1 MSAEAPAARAR
12 RSVLEAPW
20 FRLAA
25 RAVLALLALWL
36 VHIASD
42 RYIVFVKNYLITLG
56 RMDLGSWLL
65 WVGSLAA
72 AGLVFGLAAWFPFTA
87 LRYLWSRLLLA
98 ALAFLPLA
106 HFWLVVLY
114 LARHH
119 VVSGWL
125 TTDWFWDVASQ
136 TALAVLGG
144 VAIAS
149 GFRAK
154 VNAAS

>member
-1 MSAEAPAARAR
+1 MSAEAPAARPR
-12 RSVLEAPW
+12 RSVLEASW

-36 VHIASD
+36 VNIASN
-42 RYIVFVKNYLITLG
+42 RYVLFEKNYLSTLG

-98 ALAFLPLA
+98 ALALLPLA
-106 HFWLVVLY
+106 HFWLVVFY

-125 TTDWFWDVASQ
+125 ATDWFWDVASQ

-154 VNAAS
+154 VNVAS

>member
-1 MSAEAPAARAR
+1 MSEAIPAARPR

-20 FRLAA
+20 FKLAA

-42 RYIVFVKNYLITLG
+42 RYIVFFRDFASKF
-56 RMDLGSWLL
+56 RMDLGMWLL
-65 WVGSLAA
+65 WTGSLAA
-72 AGLVFGLAAWFPFTA
+72 AGLLFGLAAWFPFTT

-98 ALAFLPLA
+98 ALAFLPLV
-106 HFWLVVLY
+106 HFGVVMFY
-114 LARHH
+114 LAPRHP
-119 VVSGWL
+119 VSGWL
-125 TTDWFWDVASQ
+125 TTNWFWDVGSQ

-154 VNAAS
+154 VNAS